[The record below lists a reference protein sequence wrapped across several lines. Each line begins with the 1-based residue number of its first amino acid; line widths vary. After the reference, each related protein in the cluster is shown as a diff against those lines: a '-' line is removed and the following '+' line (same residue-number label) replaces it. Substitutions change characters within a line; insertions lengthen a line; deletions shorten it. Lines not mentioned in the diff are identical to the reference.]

1 MARYYRKRRY
11 GKRNNSVG
19 DAAGLL
25 ALLALAYTYTGVQKF
40 TEQNSYGLA
49 IIITIS
55 VIIFGLII
63 GLVIYRAIRAKHI
76 YDAIT
81 LAQVDNMDGLEFER
95 YLADLLRKKGFMDVK
110 LTERFDYGIDI
121 IAQKDG
127 IKWGIQAKR
136 YNSPVKAAAVRQVYT
151 ALNRYGCSR
160 AMVIANNT
168 YTRPARLLAQDNNIA
183 LIDRQTLSEWI
194 YEASRSD
201 SKAVKQNRG
210 AIL

>member
-11 GKRNNSVG
+11 GKRNNSIG

-40 TEQNSYGLA
+40 TEQNPYGLA
-49 IIITIS
+49 IIIAVS
-55 VIIFGLII
+55 VVVFALIT

-81 LAQVDNMDGLEFER
+81 LAQVDTMDGLEFER
-95 YLADLLRKKGFMDVK
+95 YLADLLRKKGFTDVR

-136 YNSPVKAAAVRQVYT
+136 YNSPVKASAVRQVYT
-151 ALNRYGCSR
+151 ALTRYGCSR

-168 YTRPARLLAQDNNIA
+168 YTRPAKLLAQDNNIE
-183 LIDRQTLSEWI
+183 LIDRQILSEWI
-194 YEASRSD
+194 YDVSRAN
-201 SKAVKQNRG
+201 SKVAKQNRG